1 MTPDPGIAEEIRRYR
16 SQHARNPEGLV
27 FARLADAY
35 RRAGDPERALE
46 LLEDGLERHPR
57 YLSALVVRA
66 RTLADLDR
74 RDAALDAFE
83 HVLELD
89 PRNLVALR
97 AVARLALEAERPDRA
112 AAACR
117 RLCEL
122 DPQDEEARERLEEV
136 ERLQAGAAARR
147 EDSADAGASEVAA
160 EPTGRE
166 AEPTDVEAEPA
177 DVTAEPTDRGKP
189 AADDEGVVVTVT
201 MAELLLRQGLY
212 EQAER
217 MFERLLDRHPGNPLL
232 DEKLEMARRLVRGE
246 AVSVPGAGRT
256 VPERASGAAGGS
268 GNGAATGDA
277 AATPEGEAAPAAR
290 SQAEPDG
297 DRGAGA
303 PTIRK
308 YLERLLEGRAEAG
321 VSASRFSRWLRDE
334 GEG

>member
-136 ERLQAGAAARR
+136 ERLQAGAAARQ
-147 EDSADAGASEVAA
+147 EDSADAGASQGA
-160 EPTGRE
+160 

-177 DVTAEPTDRGKP
+177 DVTAEPTDRVEP

-246 AVSVPGAGRT
+246 AVSVPGAGGT
-256 VPERASGAAGGS
+256 APEPASGAAGGS

-277 AATPEGEAAPAAR
+277 ASTPEGEAAPAAR

-303 PTIRK
+303 PTIQK

>member
-1 MTPDPGIAEEIRRYR
+1 MTPDPAIAEEIRRYR
-16 SQHARNPEGLV
+16 LQHARNPEGLV

-46 LLEDGLERHPR
+46 FLEDGLARHPR
-57 YLSALVVRA
+57 YLSARVVRA
-66 RTLADLDR
+66 RALADLDR
-74 RDAALDAFE
+74 RAAALDAFE

-112 AAACR
+112 AAAYR

-122 DPQDEEARERLEEV
+122 DPQDEEAGERLEEV
-136 ERLQAGAAARR
+136 ERLQAAAAARQ
-147 EDSADAGASEVAA
+147 EGTADARRPEGTAEPADHATEPAA
-160 EPTGRE
+160 EPTSER
-166 AEPTDVEAEPA
+166 A
-177 DVTAEPTDRGKP
+177 DRGGP

-217 MFERLLDRHPGNPLL
+217 MFERLLGRHPGNPLL
-232 DEKLEMARRLVRGE
+232 VEKLEVARRLARGE
-246 AVSVPGAGRT
+246 AASL
-256 VPERASGAAGGS
+256 PEPEERAPEPASGADGGG
-268 GNGAATGDA
+268 GNGAAAGA
-277 AATPEGEAAPAAR
+277 AAPTPEDGAVAATRPAAE
-290 SQAEPDG
+290 SDG

-303 PTIRK
+303 PTIRE

-321 VSASRFSRWLRDE
+321 ASASRFSRWLRDE
-334 GEG
+334 DER